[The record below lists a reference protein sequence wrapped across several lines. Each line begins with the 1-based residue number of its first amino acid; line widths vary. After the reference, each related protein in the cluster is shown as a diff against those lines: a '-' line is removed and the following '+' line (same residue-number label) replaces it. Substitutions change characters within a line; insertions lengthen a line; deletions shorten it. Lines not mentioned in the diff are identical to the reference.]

1 MKKNILV
8 TGGAGYV
15 GSHASKVLYKAG
27 YNPITVDSLSTGWSE
42 SVKFGPFEQVDL
54 LDLKKLNEVFLKHK
68 PTSIMHFAAL
78 SQVEE
83 SIIEPE
89 KYWRNNLTGSL
100 NLLETAVTHKCLDFV
115 FSSTCAIYGDQD
127 SVIVNENTPQKPK
140 NPYSSSKR
148 AVEEMIHHYSISK
161 GLKYVIFRYFNVA
174 GADTDCEIGEFHNPE
189 THLIPLVLDA
199 VSGKRQHI
207 KIFGTDYKTF
217 DGTCIRDY
225 VHVSDIADAHLLG
238 LKWLNSGEANRVYNL
253 GTGHGFS
260 VREVI
265 KCAEKVTN
273 ENISV
278 LECDRRFG
286 DCSQLVSGS
295 SLANQ
300 ELGWSPIRS
309 DLDQIITD
317 AWRWHQK
324 GFYTK

>member
-27 YNPITVDSLSTGWSE
+27 YNPITIDSLSTGWSD

-68 PTSIMHFAAL
+68 PSSIMHFAAL

-89 KYWRNNLTGSL
+89 KYWRNNLIGSL
-100 NLLETAVTHKCLDFV
+100 NLLETAVNHKCLDFV

-127 SVIVNENTPQKPK
+127 SVIINENTPQKPK

-225 VHVSDIADAHLLG
+225 VHVSDIAEAHLLG
-238 LKWLNSGEANRVYNL
+238 LKWLNRGEASRVYNL

-265 KCAEKVTN
+265 KCVEKVTN
-273 ENISV
+273 ENVSV
-278 LECDRRFG
+278 LECNRRFG
-286 DCSQLVSGS
+286 DCSQLVSSS
-295 SLANQ
+295 SLANK
-300 ELGWSPIRS
+300 ELGWTPIRS
-309 DLDQIITD
+309 NLDQIITD
-317 AWRWHQK
+317 AWRWHQN
-324 GFYTK
+324 GFYSK